1 MGSFAA
7 VKYHMLV
14 FLQLTEL
21 NLDPV
26 LNYMESQDIDILSI
40 IPVIADCRDVYIVI
54 ANVEPSMAVW
64 LNLY

>member
-1 MGSFAA
+1 
-7 VKYHMLV
+7 MLV